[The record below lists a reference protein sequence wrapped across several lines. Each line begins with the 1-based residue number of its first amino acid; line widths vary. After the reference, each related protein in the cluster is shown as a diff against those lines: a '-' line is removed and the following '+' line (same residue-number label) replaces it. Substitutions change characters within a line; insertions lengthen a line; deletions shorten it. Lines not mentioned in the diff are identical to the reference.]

1 VTLALIDA
9 GVAMLDYVTSVS
21 VGLHLKQ
28 ALLDL
33 SAPEETDLPTLVVA
47 SLPASGK
54 VTLAQ
59 METRLH
65 VDRFEEML
73 RLGVEACAALKVEM
87 EATVKANTKRV
98 VERMSNASRVTAAE
112 A

>member
-1 VTLALIDA
+1 
-9 GVAMLDYVTSVS
+9 MLDYVTSVS

-47 SLPASGK
+47 SLPTSGK

-73 RLGVEACAALKVEM
+73 RLGTEACAALKNEM
-87 EATVKANTKRV
+87 EAVVKENTKRT
-98 VERMSNASRVTAAE
+98 VETMDNAVRGTAVE